1 MKFTRR
7 CDILSSMSKKHKIEK
22 LDTGMSEEEITKKS
36 RLTLICAV
44 IAVVA
49 AAALLFIPQTGLKR
63 LPELYSWTK
72 SAIVFL
78 EIADFSAAV
87 VCLVG
92 HFTFYKLKREVD
104 VRRLPTVLKGSW
116 HTFAGLEISFAAAA
130 AMALL
135 EAFMLV
141 RWFDVATLAAFAV
154 SLAGAGCAFVV
165 RSVTFKAYKGV
176 SDGKNDAKTAEKHD
190 NAKTAAKQGESA
202 SDEEI
207 EDFFG
212 DKE

>member
-1 MKFTRR
+1 MSSEKTT
-7 CDILSSMSKKHKIEK
+7 IVVLS
-22 LDTGMSEEEITKKS
+22 
-36 RLTLICAV
+36 A
-44 IAVVA
+44 
-49 AAALLFIPQTGLKR
+49 
-63 LPELYSWTK
+63 
-72 SAIVFL
+72 FL
-78 EIADFSAAV
+78 AAAV

-176 SDGKNDAKTAEKHD
+176 SDGKKDAKTAEKHD
-190 NAKTAAKQGESA
+190 NAKTAAKQSESA